1 MRIHPLEP
9 IVNDYL
15 KDYSVIDESVL
26 SSLLNI
32 TGEYLASY
40 QKVSRSVLL
49 YMYSAKR
56 LQRNHSGWYL
66 KPGNVDNIK

>member
-9 IVNDYL
+9 IVMDYL
-15 KDYSVIDESVL
+15 KDHVVIDESIL

-40 QKVSRSVLL
+40 SKVSRSVLL
-49 YMYSAKR
+49 YMYKAKR
-56 LQRNHSGWYL
+56 LLRNHSGWYI
-66 KPGNVDNIK
+66 KPGNVGNIK

>member
-15 KDYSVIDESVL
+15 KDHSVIDESIL

-56 LQRNHSGWYL
+56 LQRNNSGWYL
-66 KPGNVDNIK
+66 MPGNNIK